1 MPTISS
7 FYQIDIK
14 MNYLEHNP
22 PHVHAEY
29 KKGQYKASFD
39 LDGEMMAGFIP
50 NDEKKLVQAWIVIHK
65 DEIMT
70 NWTRI
75 ENGEQL
81 CKIDPLK

>member
-1 MPTISS
+1 
-7 FYQIDIK
+7 
-14 MNYLEHNP
+14 
-22 PHVHAEY
+22 
-29 KKGQYKASFD
+29 
-39 LDGEMMAGFIP
+39 MMAGFIP